1 MAAQRDQQSVGD
13 PVSLRR
19 LLISTAAL
27 PAAALALAML
37 VDPPTAQAADI
48 DWTLTGVTYFGGG
61 SQYGTFVTNSA
72 GYIQSWDITT
82 TGGAAGFP
90 GAVYQGSATG
100 PDLENATNNTFNVI
114 STTGNFLLLDGFYPT
129 STFIL
134 GKSPVSMGYSNE
146 RNYPANNALRYI
158 STGAADASSAIPE
171 PASLSLLAAALGL
184 FGLRRRR
191 KRSSDDAAC
200 KDPEVSAVQRERQ
213 SGQRHPR
220 PSSRS

>member
-82 TGGAAGFP
+82 TGGAQFP
-90 GAVYQGSATG
+90 GAVYQGSSTG
-100 PDLENATNNTFNVI
+100 PYLESATTSSFIVI
-114 STTGNFLLLDGFYPT
+114 STTASFELIDRFATSLTLSNSPDG
-129 STFIL
+129 I
-134 GKSPVSMGYSNE
+134 GYSPE
-146 RNYPANNALRYI
+146 NNCPNPCTAYRSTI
-158 STGAADASSAIPE
+158 TGAADATAIPE

-184 FGLRRRR
+184 FGLRRRATR
-191 KRSSDDAAC
+191 NDRSPPPDLPRSSQRPAQSH
-200 KDPEVSAVQRERQ
+200 EV
-213 SGQRHPR
+213 PR
-220 PSSRS
+220 WPRRTIA